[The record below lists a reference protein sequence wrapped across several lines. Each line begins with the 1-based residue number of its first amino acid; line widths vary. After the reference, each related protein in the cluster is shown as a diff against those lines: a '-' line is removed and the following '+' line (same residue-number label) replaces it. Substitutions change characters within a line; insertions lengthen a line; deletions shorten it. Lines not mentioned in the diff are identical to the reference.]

1 MDDEYSGGL
10 VSEHLWMSEDQSE
23 DDEDCFA
30 SCMEG
35 RLVLETDRLLWE

>member
-10 VSEHLWMSEDQSE
+10 VSEHLWIGEDQPE
-23 DDEDCFA
+23 DEGDCFEK
-30 SCMEG
+30 CMEG